1 MDLALL
7 ARFIPLIAGIAL
19 AYHLIFKQQ
28 LPTKGIGPTI
38 TYFIGILIVFFGISL
53 FVTNFLA
60 GWASDLLSASTNS
73 TEWSGFINTSGGIL
87 RDAFGVGD
95 ETVVTTGGSTIVT
108 TTGGQPAVSAPQVV
122 IITPAAGDPQ
132 APVIVSPQE
141 QVQPPAAQTGG
152 VSAYTVVAGDTL
164 YEIAQRFGTTVDAIM
179 RSNGLTSYTIVPGQ
193 SLTIPSG

>member
-28 LPTKGIGPTI
+28 LPTKGIGATV

-60 GWASDLLSASTNS
+60 GWASDLLSASTSS
-73 TEWSGFINTSGGIL
+73 TEWSTFIDNSGAIL
-87 RDAFGVGD
+87 RGAFGVGD
-95 ETVVTTGGSTIVT
+95 ETVVTTGGSIVT
-108 TTGGQPAVSAPQVV
+108 TTGGQPAVSAPQV
-122 IITPAAGDPQ
+122 IIVTPAAGNPQ
-132 APVIVSPQE
+132 APVIVSPSE
-141 QVQPPAAQTGG
+141 QVQPPPAQTGG
-152 VSAYTVVAGDTL
+152 VSSYTVVAGDTL